1 MHIVLFSKRWAQY
14 CLTCACVVLLGAC
27 GDKVETANTKTLI
40 QDTAVMKLPLEGYQV
55 IPFNIAKEDVTL
67 EIFLKVYNAS
77 NVEAKITEIFLDVM
91 MNGTKVGSINESS
104 EFTIMPTQ
112 TTEVSYKFSFN
123 PSLVIKNIVNILTLT
138 VALKDVVIVA
148 DGYMKVKSGLLS
160 TTVPFTYQNTLKNL
174 LKK

>member
-1 MHIVLFSKRWAQY
+1 MKYLKPALIVSGLGVIGYALFRYYKKQIDFVKDIQY
-14 CLTCACVVLLGAC
+14 TISGLKIV
-27 GDKVETANTKTLI
+27 
-40 QDTAVMKLPLEGYQV
+40 
-55 IPFNIAKEDVTL
+55 NIAKEDVTL

-77 NVEAKITEIFLDVM
+77 NVEAKVTEIFLDVI
-91 MNGTKVGSINESS
+91 MNGTKVGSINESTES
-104 EFTIMPTQ
+104 TIKPTQ

-148 DGYMKVKSGLLS
+148 DGYMKVKSGFLS

>member
-1 MHIVLFSKRWAQY
+1 MKYLKPALIVSGLGVIGYALFRYYKKQIDFVKDIQY
-14 CLTCACVVLLGAC
+14 TISGLKIV
-27 GDKVETANTKTLI
+27 
-40 QDTAVMKLPLEGYQV
+40 
-55 IPFNIAKEDVTL
+55 NIAKEDVTL

-77 NVEAKITEIFLDVM
+77 NVEAKVTEIFLDVI
-91 MNGTKVGSINESS
+91 MNGTKVGTINEST
-104 EFTIMPTQ
+104 EFTIKPTQ

-148 DGYMKVKSGLLS
+148 DGYMKVKSGFLS

>member
-1 MHIVLFSKRWAQY
+1 MKYLKPALIVSGLGVIGYALFRYYKKQIDFVKDIQY
-14 CLTCACVVLLGAC
+14 TISGLKIV
-27 GDKVETANTKTLI
+27 
-40 QDTAVMKLPLEGYQV
+40 
-55 IPFNIAKEDVTL
+55 NIAKEDVTL

-77 NVEAKITEIFLDVM
+77 NVEAKVTEIFLDVI
-91 MNGTKVGSINESS
+91 MNGTKVGSINEST
-104 EFTIMPTQ
+104 EFTIKPTQ

-123 PSLVIKNIVNILTLT
+123 PSLVIKNIVNILTVT

-148 DGYMKVKSGLLS
+148 DGYMKVKSGFLS

>member
-1 MHIVLFSKRWAQY
+1 MKYLKPALIISGLGVIGYALFRYYKKQIDFVKDIQYTISGLKIV
-14 CLTCACVVLLGAC
+14 
-27 GDKVETANTKTLI
+27 
-40 QDTAVMKLPLEGYQV
+40 
-55 IPFNIAKEDVTL
+55 NIAKEDVTL

-77 NVEAKITEIFLDVM
+77 NVEAKVTEIFLDVM

-104 EFTIMPTQ
+104 EFTIMPTK

-148 DGYMKVKSGLLS
+148 DGYMKVKSGFLS
-160 TTVPFTYQNTLKNL
+160 TTIPSTYQNTLKNL

>member
-1 MHIVLFSKRWAQY
+1 MKYLKPALIISGLGVIGYALFRYYKKQIDFVKDIQYTISGLKIV
-14 CLTCACVVLLGAC
+14 
-27 GDKVETANTKTLI
+27 
-40 QDTAVMKLPLEGYQV
+40 
-55 IPFNIAKEDVTL
+55 NIAKEDVTL

-77 NVEAKITEIFLDVM
+77 NVEAKVTEIFLDVM

-104 EFTIMPTQ
+104 EFTIMPTK

-138 VALKDVVIVA
+138 VALKDVVIIA
-148 DGYMKVKSGLLS
+148 DGYMKVKSGFLS
-160 TTVPFTYQNTLKNL
+160 TTIPFTYQNTLKNL

>member
-1 MHIVLFSKRWAQY
+1 MKYLKPALIVSGLGVIGYAIFRYYKKQIDFVKDIQY
-14 CLTCACVVLLGAC
+14 TISGLKIV
-27 GDKVETANTKTLI
+27 
-40 QDTAVMKLPLEGYQV
+40 
-55 IPFNIAKEDVTL
+55 NIAKEDVTL

-77 NVEAKITEIFLDVM
+77 NVEAKVTEIFLDVI
-91 MNGTKVGSINESS
+91 MNGTKVGSINEST
-104 EFTIMPTQ
+104 EFTIMPTK

-148 DGYMKVKSGLLS
+148 DGYMKVKSGFLS

>member
-1 MHIVLFSKRWAQY
+1 MKYLKPALIISGLGVIGYALFRYYKKQIDFVKDIQYTISGLKIV
-14 CLTCACVVLLGAC
+14 
-27 GDKVETANTKTLI
+27 
-40 QDTAVMKLPLEGYQV
+40 
-55 IPFNIAKEDVTL
+55 NIAKEDVTL

-77 NVEAKITEIFLDVM
+77 NVEAKVTEIFLDVM
-91 MNGTKVGSINESS
+91 MNGTKVGSINESN

-112 TTEVSYKFSFN
+112 TNEVSYKFSFN

-148 DGYMKVKSGLLS
+148 DGYMKVKSGFLS

>member
-1 MHIVLFSKRWAQY
+1 MKYLKPALIISGLGVIGYALIRYYKKQIDFVKDIQYTISGLKIV
-14 CLTCACVVLLGAC
+14 
-27 GDKVETANTKTLI
+27 
-40 QDTAVMKLPLEGYQV
+40 
-55 IPFNIAKEDVTL
+55 NIAKEDVTL

-77 NVEAKITEIFLDVM
+77 NVEAKVTEIFLDVI
-91 MNGTKVGSINESS
+91 MNGTKVGSINEST
-104 EFTIMPTQ
+104 EFIVKPTQ

-148 DGYMKVKSGLLS
+148 DGYMKVKSGFLS

>member
-1 MHIVLFSKRWAQY
+1 MKYLKPALIISGLGVIGYALFRYYKKQIDFVKDIQYTISGLKIV
-14 CLTCACVVLLGAC
+14 
-27 GDKVETANTKTLI
+27 
-40 QDTAVMKLPLEGYQV
+40 
-55 IPFNIAKEDVTL
+55 NIAKEDVTL
-67 EIFLKVYNAS
+67 DIFLKVYNSS
-77 NVEAKITEIFLDVM
+77 NVEAKVTEIFLDVI

-104 EFTIMPTQ
+104 EFTIMPTK

-148 DGYMKVKSGLLS
+148 DGYMKVKSGFLS
-160 TTVPFTYQNTLKNL
+160 TTIPFTYQNTLKNL

>member
-1 MHIVLFSKRWAQY
+1 MKYLKPALIVSGLGVIGYALFRYYKKQIDFVKDIQY
-14 CLTCACVVLLGAC
+14 TISGLKIV
-27 GDKVETANTKTLI
+27 
-40 QDTAVMKLPLEGYQV
+40 
-55 IPFNIAKEDVTL
+55 NIAKEDVTL

-77 NVEAKITEIFLDVM
+77 NVEAKVTEIFLDVI
-91 MNGTKVGSINESS
+91 MNGTKVGSINEST
-104 EFTIMPTQ
+104 EFTVKPTQ

-148 DGYMKVKSGLLS
+148 DGYMKVKSGFLS

>member
-1 MHIVLFSKRWAQY
+1 MKYLKPALIVSGLGVIGYALFRYYKKQIDFVKDIQY
-14 CLTCACVVLLGAC
+14 TISGLKIV
-27 GDKVETANTKTLI
+27 
-40 QDTAVMKLPLEGYQV
+40 
-55 IPFNIAKEDVTL
+55 NIAKEDVTL

-77 NVEAKITEIFLDVM
+77 NVEAKVTEIFLDVI
-91 MNGTKVGSINESS
+91 MNGTKVGSINEST
-104 EFTIMPTQ
+104 EFTVKPTQ

-138 VALKDVVIVA
+138 VALKDVLIVE
-148 DGYMKVKSGLLS
+148 DGYMKVKSGFLS

>member
-1 MHIVLFSKRWAQY
+1 MKYLKPALIFSGLGVIGYALFRYYKKQIDFVKDIQYTISGLKIV
-14 CLTCACVVLLGAC
+14 
-27 GDKVETANTKTLI
+27 
-40 QDTAVMKLPLEGYQV
+40 
-55 IPFNIAKEDVTL
+55 NIAKEDVTL

-77 NVEAKITEIFLDVM
+77 NVEAKVTEIFLDVI
-91 MNGTKVGSINESS
+91 MNGTKVGSINEST
-104 EFTIMPTQ
+104 EFTIKPTQ

-148 DGYMKVKSGLLS
+148 DGYMKVKSGFLS

>member
-1 MHIVLFSKRWAQY
+1 MKYLKPALIVSGLGVIGYALFRYYKKQIDFVKDIQY
-14 CLTCACVVLLGAC
+14 TISGLKIV
-27 GDKVETANTKTLI
+27 
-40 QDTAVMKLPLEGYQV
+40 
-55 IPFNIAKEDVTL
+55 NIAKEDVTL

-77 NVEAKITEIFLDVM
+77 NVEAKVTEIFLDVI
-91 MNGTKVGSINESS
+91 MNGTKVGSINEST
-104 EFTIMPTQ
+104 EFTIKPTQ

-148 DGYMKVKSGLLS
+148 DGYMKVKSGFLS

>member
-1 MHIVLFSKRWAQY
+1 MYLKPALIISGLGVIGYALFRYYKKQIDFVKDIQYTISGLKIV
-14 CLTCACVVLLGAC
+14 
-27 GDKVETANTKTLI
+27 
-40 QDTAVMKLPLEGYQV
+40 
-55 IPFNIAKEDVTL
+55 NIAKEDVTL

-77 NVEAKITEIFLDVM
+77 NVEAKVTEIFLDVM

-104 EFTIMPTQ
+104 EFTIMPTK

-148 DGYMKVKSGLLS
+148 DGYMKVKSGFLS
-160 TTVPFTYQNTLKNL
+160 TTIPFTYQNTLKNL

>member
-1 MHIVLFSKRWAQY
+1 MMKYLKPALIISGLGVIGYALLRYYKKQIDFVKDIQYTISGLKIV
-14 CLTCACVVLLGAC
+14 
-27 GDKVETANTKTLI
+27 
-40 QDTAVMKLPLEGYQV
+40 
-55 IPFNIAKEDVTL
+55 NIAKEDVTL

-77 NVEAKITEIFLDVM
+77 NVEAKVTEIFLDVM

-104 EFTIMPTQ
+104 EFTIMPTK

-148 DGYMKVKSGLLS
+148 DGYMKVKSGFLS
-160 TTVPFTYQNTLKNL
+160 TTIPFTYQNTLKNL

>member
-1 MHIVLFSKRWAQY
+1 MKYLKPALIISGLGVIGYALFRYYNKQIDFVKDIQYTISGLKIV
-14 CLTCACVVLLGAC
+14 
-27 GDKVETANTKTLI
+27 
-40 QDTAVMKLPLEGYQV
+40 
-55 IPFNIAKEDVTL
+55 NIAKEDVTL

-77 NVEAKITEIFLDVM
+77 NVEAKVTEIFLDVM

-104 EFTIMPTQ
+104 EFTIMPTK

-148 DGYMKVKSGLLS
+148 DGYMKVKSGFLS
-160 TTVPFTYQNTLKNL
+160 TTIPFTYQNTLKNL

>member
-1 MHIVLFSKRWAQY
+1 MKYLKPALIISGLGVIGYALFRYYKKQIDFVKDIQYTISGLKIV
-14 CLTCACVVLLGAC
+14 
-27 GDKVETANTKTLI
+27 
-40 QDTAVMKLPLEGYQV
+40 
-55 IPFNIAKEDVTL
+55 NIAKEDVTL

-77 NVEAKITEIFLDVM
+77 NVEAKVTEIFLDVI
-91 MNGTKVGSINESS
+91 MNGTKVGSINEST
-104 EFTIMPTQ
+104 EFTIKPTQ

-148 DGYMKVKSGLLS
+148 DGYMKVKSGFLS

>member
-1 MHIVLFSKRWAQY
+1 MKYLKPALIISGLGVIGYALFRYYKKQIDFVKDIQYTVSGLKIV
-14 CLTCACVVLLGAC
+14 
-27 GDKVETANTKTLI
+27 
-40 QDTAVMKLPLEGYQV
+40 
-55 IPFNIAKEDVTL
+55 NIAKEDVTL

-91 MNGTKVGSINESS
+91 MNGTKVGSINESN

-138 VALKDVVIVA
+138 VALKDVVIIA
-148 DGYMKVKSGLLS
+148 DGYMKVKSSFLS
-160 TTVPFTYQNTLKNL
+160 TTVPFTYKNTLKNL

>member
-1 MHIVLFSKRWAQY
+1 MKYLKPALIISGLGVIGYALFRYYKKQIDFVKDIQYTISGLKIV
-14 CLTCACVVLLGAC
+14 
-27 GDKVETANTKTLI
+27 
-40 QDTAVMKLPLEGYQV
+40 
-55 IPFNIAKEDVTL
+55 NIAKEDVTL

-77 NVEAKITEIFLDVM
+77 NVEAKVTEIFLDVI
-91 MNGTKVGSINESS
+91 MNGTKVGSINEST
-104 EFTIMPTQ
+104 EFTIKPTQ

-148 DGYMKVKSGLLS
+148 DGYMKVKSGFLS
-160 TTVPFTYQNTLKNL
+160 TTIPFTYQNTLKNL

>member
-1 MHIVLFSKRWAQY
+1 MKYLKPALIISGLGVIGYALFRYYKKQIDFVKDIQYTISGLKIV
-14 CLTCACVVLLGAC
+14 
-27 GDKVETANTKTLI
+27 
-40 QDTAVMKLPLEGYQV
+40 
-55 IPFNIAKEDVTL
+55 NIAKEDVTL

-77 NVEAKITEIFLDVM
+77 NVEAKVTEIFLDVM

-104 EFTIMPTQ
+104 EFTIMPTK

-148 DGYMKVKSGLLS
+148 DGYMKVKSGFLS
-160 TTVPFTYQNTLKNL
+160 TTIPFTYQNTLKNL
-174 LKK
+174 LK

>member
-1 MHIVLFSKRWAQY
+1 MKYLKPALIISGLGVIGYALFRYYKKQIDFVKDIQYTVSGLKIV
-14 CLTCACVVLLGAC
+14 
-27 GDKVETANTKTLI
+27 
-40 QDTAVMKLPLEGYQV
+40 
-55 IPFNIAKEDVTL
+55 NIAKEDVTL

-77 NVEAKITEIFLDVM
+77 NVEAKVTEIFLDVM
-91 MNGTKVGSINESS
+91 MNGTKVGSINESN

-148 DGYMKVKSGLLS
+148 DGYMKVKSGFLS
-160 TTVPFTYQNTLKNL
+160 TTVPFTYQNTLKKL
-174 LKK
+174 LK

>member
-1 MHIVLFSKRWAQY
+1 MKYLKPALIVSGLGVIGYALFRYYKKQIDFVKDIKYTISGLKI
-14 CLTCACVVLLGAC
+14 V
-27 GDKVETANTKTLI
+27 
-40 QDTAVMKLPLEGYQV
+40 
-55 IPFNIAKEDVTL
+55 NIAKEDVTL

-77 NVEAKITEIFLDVM
+77 NVEAKVTEIFLDVI
-91 MNGTKVGSINESS
+91 MNGTKVGSINEST
-104 EFTIMPTQ
+104 EFTIKPTQ

-148 DGYMKVKSGLLS
+148 DGYMKVKSGFLS

>member
-1 MHIVLFSKRWAQY
+1 MKYLKPAVIVSGLGVIGYALFRYYKKQIDFVKDIQY
-14 CLTCACVVLLGAC
+14 TISGLKIV
-27 GDKVETANTKTLI
+27 
-40 QDTAVMKLPLEGYQV
+40 
-55 IPFNIAKEDVTL
+55 NIAKEDVTL

-77 NVEAKITEIFLDVM
+77 NVEAKVTEIFLDVI
-91 MNGTKVGSINESS
+91 MNGTKVGSINEST
-104 EFTIMPTQ
+104 EFTIKPTQ

-148 DGYMKVKSGLLS
+148 DGYMKVKSGFLS

>member
-1 MHIVLFSKRWAQY
+1 MKYLKPALIISGLGVIGYALFRYYKKQIDFVKDIQYTISGLKIV
-14 CLTCACVVLLGAC
+14 
-27 GDKVETANTKTLI
+27 
-40 QDTAVMKLPLEGYQV
+40 
-55 IPFNIAKEDVTL
+55 NIAKEDVTL

-77 NVEAKITEIFLDVM
+77 NVEAKVTEIFLDVM

-104 EFTIMPTQ
+104 EFTIMPTK

-148 DGYMKVKSGLLS
+148 DGYMKVKSGFLS
-160 TTVPFTYQNTLKNL
+160 TTIPFTYQNTLKNL

>member
-1 MHIVLFSKRWAQY
+1 MKYLKPALIISGLGVIGYALFRYYKKQIDFVKDIQYTISGLKIV
-14 CLTCACVVLLGAC
+14 
-27 GDKVETANTKTLI
+27 
-40 QDTAVMKLPLEGYQV
+40 
-55 IPFNIAKEDVTL
+55 NIAKEDVTL

-104 EFTIMPTQ
+104 EFTIMPTK

-148 DGYMKVKSGLLS
+148 DGYMKVKSGFLS

>member
-1 MHIVLFSKRWAQY
+1 MKYLKPALIISGLGVIGYALFRYYKKQIDFVKDIQYTISGLKIV
-14 CLTCACVVLLGAC
+14 
-27 GDKVETANTKTLI
+27 
-40 QDTAVMKLPLEGYQV
+40 
-55 IPFNIAKEDVTL
+55 NIAKEDVTL

-77 NVEAKITEIFLDVM
+77 NVEAKVTEIFLDVM

-104 EFTIMPTQ
+104 EFTIMPTK

-148 DGYMKVKSGLLS
+148 DGYMKVKSGFLS

>member
-1 MHIVLFSKRWAQY
+1 MKYLKPALIVSGLGVIGYALFRYYKKQIDFVKDIQY
-14 CLTCACVVLLGAC
+14 TVSGLKIV
-27 GDKVETANTKTLI
+27 
-40 QDTAVMKLPLEGYQV
+40 
-55 IPFNIAKEDVTL
+55 NIAKEDVTL

-77 NVEAKITEIFLDVM
+77 NVEAKVTEIFLDVI
-91 MNGTKVGSINESS
+91 MNGTKVGSINEST
-104 EFTIMPTQ
+104 EFTIKPTQ

-148 DGYMKVKSGLLS
+148 DGYMKVKSGFLS

>member
-1 MHIVLFSKRWAQY
+1 MKYLKPALIISGLGVIGYALLRYYKKQIDFVKDIQYTISGLKIV
-14 CLTCACVVLLGAC
+14 
-27 GDKVETANTKTLI
+27 
-40 QDTAVMKLPLEGYQV
+40 
-55 IPFNIAKEDVTL
+55 NIAKEDVTL

-77 NVEAKITEIFLDVM
+77 NVEAKVTEIFLDVM

-104 EFTIMPTQ
+104 EFTIMPTK

-148 DGYMKVKSGLLS
+148 DGYMKVKSGFLS
-160 TTVPFTYQNTLKNL
+160 TTIPFTYQNTLKNL

>member
-1 MHIVLFSKRWAQY
+1 MKYLKPALIISGLGVIGYALFRYYKKQIDFVKDIQYTVSGLKIV
-14 CLTCACVVLLGAC
+14 
-27 GDKVETANTKTLI
+27 
-40 QDTAVMKLPLEGYQV
+40 
-55 IPFNIAKEDVTL
+55 NIAKEDVTL

-77 NVEAKITEIFLDVM
+77 NVEAKVTEIFLDVM
-91 MNGTKVGSINESS
+91 MNGTKVGAINESS